1 MTAPKGKYTY
11 FDWLIWTQVHEIY
24 ESAPGSI
31 ERAKEECDLINSCLD
46 DMIVHGQDP
55 VSTFAARYS
64 DADKGKQVATIV
76 RKYRSRWEAIQKEE
90 ERRA

>member
-24 ESAPGSI
+24 ETAPGSI

-55 VSTFAARYS
+55 VAIFNARYS
-64 DADKGKQVATIV
+64 DSDKGGQVATIV